1 MKLKVAR
8 FAPPGV
14 NRATTGFSKI
24 WAPMGLTL
32 EFIMS
37 ALNLWIN
44 ATLTWKPFALEDK
57 FEKFPLQKP

>member
-1 MKLKVAR
+1 
-8 FAPPGV
+8 
-14 NRATTGFSKI
+14 
-24 WAPMGLTL
+24 MGLTL

-44 ATLTWKPFALEDK
+44 ATLTWKSFALEDK